1 MANLE
6 HTTSSML
13 PIQSFLIHM
22 AVMCGYGATEGMWA
36 KTQQRFSGCS
46 APLQLSGVPGGRWHR
61 TRESATP
68 HPPPSP
74 PLSRRGEL
82 WEWEGAGSGSRG
94 VASSESTSE
103 ERAGCPF
110 VVWSPGLAWSCA

>member
-36 KTQQRFSGCS
+36 KSIRYAVPFAYKSRYRHKVCRKK
-46 APLQLSGVPGGRWHR
+46 LGVPR
-61 TRESATP
+61 TPMR
-68 HPPPSP
+68 
-74 PLSRRGEL
+74 
-82 WEWEGAGSGSRG
+82 
-94 VASSESTSE
+94 
-103 ERAGCPF
+103 
-110 VVWSPGLAWSCA
+110 